1 MRITYTTLF
10 QYFFIYLSIIMTGS
24 LRYQKNQDIFLIVG
38 IVLSVYCILQ
48 GRIEGWKRH
57 RNFFILLGV
66 AFSITALMTFFKL
79 EISSIANI
87 YSQLLVAMC
96 AVCIC
101 KEMFLTRFLKTIN
114 LISVLSIVA
123 WAISQMGGYGVASRV
138 FPVIQGVV
146 SNAGVSYGGY
156 LIMFSK
162 APRNVGLFGEP
173 GIYQI
178 VLTIALCFA
187 LFFYDKYEIKHKRLL
202 IISITAAII
211 TAQSTTGY
219 MTIIAIFVFYLFS
232 RKETDES
239 KKGGYFVKLIVIVVF
254 ALVSFAYVTGEGFIA
269 DNLFGKILDSSGKFD
284 LSGSSGVA
292 RTISM
297 QTDLRMVLNN
307 PFGRGYQTYLAEFP
321 SFMVQQML
329 DNQSSCG
336 LTRYMAIYGVHVVA
350 LTLGYVMKGYLRLS
364 KDKFMFMALLITY
377 MFAVF
382 SQINLYFSML
392 YLPMFYG
399 FIFQNRK
406 SGENL

>member
-1 MRITYTTLF
+1 MIITYTALY
-10 QYFFIYLSIIMTGS
+10 QYIFIYLSIIMTGS
-24 LRYQKNQDIFLIVG
+24 LRYQQNQDVFLIAG
-38 IVLSVYCILQ
+38 LVLSVYCISQ

-57 RNFFILLGV
+57 RNFLVLLGI
-66 AFSITALMTFFKL
+66 AFLITALMTFFKL
-79 EISSIANI
+79 EISSVANI

-101 KEMFLTRFLKTIN
+101 REMFLTRFLKIIY
-114 LISVLSIVA
+114 LISGLSIVA
-123 WAISQMGGYGVASRV
+123 WAISQIGGYGIAARI

-187 LFFYDKYEIKHKRLL
+187 LFFYDKYEMKHKRLM
-202 IISITAAII
+202 IASITAAII

-219 MTIIAIFVFYLFS
+219 LTLIAIFVFYLFS

-239 KKGGYFVKLIVIVVF
+239 KKGGYFVNLIVLVVF
-254 ALVSFAYVTGEGFIA
+254 ALVSFAYITGEGFIA
-269 DNLFGKILDSSGKFD
+269 DNLFGKILDSSGEIN
-284 LSGSSGVA
+284 LSGSSGGA

-297 QTDLRMVLNN
+297 QTDLRMVLDS
-307 PFGRGYQTYLAEFP
+307 PFGRGYQTYLSEFP
-321 SFMVQQML
+321 SFKVQQML
-329 DNQSSCG
+329 DDQSSCG
-336 LTRYMAIYGVHVVA
+336 LTRYMAIYGVHVVL
-350 LTLGYVMKGYLRLS
+350 LTLGYVINGYLRLS
-364 KDKFMFMALLITY
+364 RDKFVFMALLITY

-399 FIFQNRK
+399 FIFQNGE
-406 SGENL
+406 SGESL